1 MNVPCRENLGPSGKL
16 APRAQ
21 LLDNFSRAGIS
32 SAQHTVNYCGSG
44 VTACHNLLVLE
55 YLGMGRG
62 RLFVGGWSQYSR
74 ASELPVETV

>member
-1 MNVPCRENLGPSGKL
+1 
-16 APRAQ
+16 
-21 LLDNFSRAGIS
+21 
-32 SAQHTVNYCGSG
+32 

-62 RLFVGGWSQYSR
+62 KLFVGGWSQYSR